1 MIHTV
6 NMAQELFSKAALVD
20 ARELATAQKNCDLVR
35 AESLLQDAFATD
47 VRPVIQDWR
56 NSKGLPKNP
65 IDAFRQSGYLER
77 ITQERA
83 ARNSQSVSSYA

>member
-1 MIHTV
+1 
-6 NMAQELFSKAALVD
+6 
-20 ARELATAQKNCDLVR
+20 
-35 AESLLQDAFATD
+35 
-47 VRPVIQDWR
+47 VIQDWR

-65 IDAFRQSGYLER
+65 IEAFRQSGYLER